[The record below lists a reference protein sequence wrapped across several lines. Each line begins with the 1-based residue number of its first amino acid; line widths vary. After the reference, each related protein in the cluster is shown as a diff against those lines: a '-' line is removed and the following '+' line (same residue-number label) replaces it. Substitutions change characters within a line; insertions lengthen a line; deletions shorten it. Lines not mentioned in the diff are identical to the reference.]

1 MRNKD
6 ELSLGIF
13 YISMTYNNILYSAKV
28 THKFSRGGH
37 FIAFFRIILYR
48 SIHFFI
54 YRRSILYLPFGTK
67 DEWAALLCDAETT

>member
-6 ELSLGIF
+6 KLSLGIF
-13 YISMTYNNILYSAKV
+13 NNSKTYSNILYSVKV
-28 THKFSRGGH
+28 IHKFSSGGL

-54 YRRSILYLPFGTK
+54 YRRSILYLSFGTK
-67 DEWAALLCDAETT
+67 DEWVALLCDAETT